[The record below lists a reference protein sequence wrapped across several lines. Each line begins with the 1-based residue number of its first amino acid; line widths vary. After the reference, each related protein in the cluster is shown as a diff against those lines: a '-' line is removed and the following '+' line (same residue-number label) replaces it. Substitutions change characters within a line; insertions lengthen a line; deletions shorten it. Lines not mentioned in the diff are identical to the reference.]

1 MADIQMTRTQR
12 TGSSWKRAMMLL
24 LAGAAT
30 LSPVGA
36 AHGKECLGVQFPD
49 RTGVDGSTL
58 ALNGLGL
65 RQATMLKV
73 NVYIAALYVTKPSA
87 DSDAILAQAPPKQL
101 VLHFVR
107 GVGRSD
113 LNKAWDE
120 GFEANA
126 KGQLTALKERI
137 EKLKTLMPDMKS
149 GEQLSF
155 THKSGKGIAV
165 DVGGAPKGM
174 IEGDDF
180 AKGLLSIWLGPNP
193 PNAGLKAGLLGGP
206 CG

>member
-1 MADIQMTRTQR
+1 
-12 TGSSWKRAMMLL
+12 MMPLL
-24 LAGAAT
+24 VGAVT
-30 LSPVGA
+30 LWSVGA
-36 AHGKECLGVQFPD
+36 AHGKECLSVKFPD
-49 RTGVDGSTL
+49 RTVVDGSPLT
-58 ALNGLGL
+58 LNGLGL

-73 NVYIAALYVTKPSA
+73 NVYVAALYVTKPSA
-87 DSDAILAQAPPKQL
+87 DSDAILSAPPPKQL
-101 VLHFVR
+101 ILHFVR

-137 EKLKTLMPDMKS
+137 EKLKTLMADMKS

-155 THKSGKGIAV
+155 THKSGQGVAV
-165 DVGGAPKGM
+165 DVAGAPKGM

-180 AKGLLSIWLGPNP
+180 AKALFSIWLGPSP